1 MLHKLPL
8 PGWKTFDDV
17 EDEVV
22 RNWWDE
28 DPQRRKKHHMTL
40 FGISFVDGEN
50 KSQEWLSDLSEWI
63 WTPLYGKVFVFGSLC
78 LAQASGPVGSQD
90 LNFISSPRGF
100 QHLPTS

>member
-28 DPQRRKKHHMTL
+28 DPQRRKKHHVTL

-50 KSQEWLSDLSEWI
+50 KSQKWLSDL
-63 WTPLYGKVFVFGSLC
+63 
-78 LAQASGPVGSQD
+78 
-90 LNFISSPRGF
+90 
-100 QHLPTS
+100 